1 MSQHIFSQGEVLSAV
16 NLNANF
22 DELYGFYGPQEPI
35 GVTTASGASGTIIFN
50 YNDNVFIQYYSL
62 ASVSNFA
69 VKFRGDA
76 STTLNSLLVI
86 GRSLTYVLLVTNG
99 ATGYYP
105 NGFTVDNVAVVPK
118 WVYGVSPTSGSTSAI
133 DSYTFTLIKT
143 ADNAFTLLAS
153 QNKYA

>member
-1 MSQHIFSQGEVLSAV
+1 MSQHIFSQGEVLSAI

-22 DELYGFYGPQEPI
+22 DELYGFVGPQEPI
-35 GVTTASGASGTIIFN
+35 GITTTPGATGTIIFN
-50 YNDNVFIQYYSL
+50 YNDNVFIQYFSQ
-62 ASVSNFA
+62 ASASNFA

-76 STTLNSLLVI
+76 STTLNSLLGI
-86 GRSLTYVLLVTNG
+86 GKSLTYVLLVTNG
-99 ATGYYP
+99 STAYYP

-118 WVYGVSPTSGSTSAI
+118 WVYGATPTSGNPNAI

-143 ADNAFTLLAS
+143 ADNTFTILAS